1 MRLNRRQ
8 AYFRSTDEA
17 LPDKRR
23 KNWGKYVYLFFLGVI
38 LIFAGYYL
46 TINTIYA
53 EGVGQIIFDKL
64 YIQHTR
70 DLRVINLLVKEG
82 DEVKKQKELFTYVED
97 NGEHF
102 STRQSAS
109 AYYYSPETE
118 REIARAIQGISLK
131 KIEIKVQKETLDRLK
146 TDYEY
151 LRKQAI
157 LDSQVPGRLKAL
169 RENIKISRAAIGKN
183 IEELRVQNDYLK
195 RLKGINSTASL
206 KSRQA
211 ERASQSIAAGVAT
224 TAEEEKKFISMED
237 GVITRIYPNNYEVV
251 QKGDTIIEIYKPSK
265 INIKAFFEQKYINYL
280 RNGGEVTLEF
290 PDGTRGKGVVKRYYF
305 ATQPLPPEF
314 QKRYEPV
321 DRNVVVDIEPPT
333 KEDASK
339 WKSFYKMSVKVFV
352 NRLN

>member
-8 AYFRSTDEA
+8 GYFRSSDET
-17 LPDKRR
+17 LPEKRR
-23 KNWGKYVYLFFLGVI
+23 KNWGKYLYFFFLGVI

-46 TINTIYA
+46 VNNLIYA
-53 EGVGQIIFDKL
+53 EGVGQVIFDKL

-97 NGEHF
+97 YGEHF

-118 REIARAIQGISLK
+118 REIARAIQGIRLK
-131 KIEIKVQKETLDRLK
+131 EIEMKVYKETLDRLK
-146 TDYEY
+146 TDYES
-151 LRKQAI
+151 LKRQAI
-157 LDSQVPGRLKAL
+157 LDTQIPGRLKSL
-169 RENIKISRAAIGKN
+169 QENIRNSQAALGKN
-183 IEELRVQNDYLK
+183 NEELKVLKEYLK
-195 RLKGINSTASL
+195 QLKGINSTAL
-206 KSRQA
+206 IKNRQA
-211 ERASQSIAAGVAT
+211 ELTAQAKEAATVAAAGVV
-224 TAEEEKKFISMED
+224 KKFISMED

-251 QKGDTIIEIYKPSK
+251 KKGDTIIEIYKPSK

-290 PDGTRGKGVVKRYYF
+290 PDGTKGKGVVKRYYF

-321 DRNVVVDIEPPT
+321 DRNIVVDIEPPT
-333 KEDASK
+333 KEDANK
-339 WKSFYKMSVKVFV
+339 WKSFYKLSVKVFV